1 MFKTTLCCLVFWYS
15 VSIAQTVKL
24 QLVRCGMNSSSR
36 LEQKPVRLLRR
47 IKEVIFWRSFAE
59 APRGCEPCRNWL
71 VFNGT

>member
-1 MFKTTLCCLVFWYS
+1 
-15 VSIAQTVKL
+15 
-24 QLVRCGMNSSSR
+24 MNSSSR